1 MRAVEEALFKCR
13 QKKSEGVRALDLA
26 RNEGV
31 RKWLQSIEDS
41 VSSLSLQSCFFSCP
55 LPAMPMCVR
64 RMLLDVDMQ
73 NRPSCIGILNSV
85 RFYQINRMYLSI
97 YMLYTE
103 HAQLI

>member
-1 MRAVEEALFKCR
+1 
-13 QKKSEGVRALDLA
+13 
-26 RNEGV
+26 
-31 RKWLQSIEDS
+31 
-41 VSSLSLQSCFFSCP
+41 
-55 LPAMPMCVR
+55 MPMCIR

-73 NRPSCIGILNSV
+73 NRPSYIGILNSV